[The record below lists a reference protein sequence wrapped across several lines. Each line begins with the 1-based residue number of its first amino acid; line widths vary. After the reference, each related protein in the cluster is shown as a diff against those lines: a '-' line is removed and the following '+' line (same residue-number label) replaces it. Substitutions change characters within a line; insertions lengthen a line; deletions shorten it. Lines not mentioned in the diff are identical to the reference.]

1 LVLAAVAVGAPALA
15 APGPGPAGKTEP
27 AAALGADLVVVWAP
41 GASIQPIA
49 AVGRARGV
57 AVIDRSP
64 APPAQAETAEFLRRG
79 QRAYDEGRL
88 ADAQRAFDQARDL
101 VEKTGA
107 AGLTRIQLSD
117 LYLYRGLVKAAQGDE
132 AGAWDELV
140 ETLVIY
146 PSRTLDPAQYAP
158 KVAALLA
165 RVQEDVQVKHPT
177 SKLTVDAPPGCTAIV
192 DGEPVAGAVLRPT
205 GPHYLA
211 VTCPDYEPWSSRI
224 DLTTLDSHPIV
235 TPRPY
240 EAPSET
246 EILVQAR
253 SVDARAVIVVEVHGK
268 LATIRLVGVD
278 GRERERRS
286 ASVERGDLA
295 PIAAIVDAMLAPAI
309 VHHEAWYRTRW
320 AWVTGAVIVTAAIVI
335 PITAVIAGDTG
346 ATRATIVP
354 TGPGFK
360 F

>member
-1 LVLAAVAVGAPALA
+1 LVLAALAVGSPALA
-15 APGPGPAGKTEP
+15 APG
-27 AAALGADLVVVWAP
+27 AAAPNADIVVVWAP
-41 GASIQPIA
+41 GASIQPIQ

-64 APPAQAETAEFLRRG
+64 TRPAQAETAEFLRRG

-88 ADAQRAFDQARDL
+88 ADAQRALDQARDF

-107 AGLTRIQLSD
+107 TGLTRPQLSD

-132 AGAWDELV
+132 NGAWDELV
-140 ETLVIY
+140 EALVIF

-192 DGEPVAGAVLRPT
+192 DGEPVSGAVLRPT

-211 VTCPDYEPWSSRI
+211 VTCPDYEPWSSRV
-224 DLTTLDSHPIV
+224 DLTTLDSHPSV

-246 EILVQAR
+246 EVLVQAR
-253 SVDARAVIVVEVHGK
+253 TANARAVIVVEVRGK
-268 LATIRLVGVD
+268 LATIRLVGID

-286 ASVERGDLA
+286 ATVERGDLA
-295 PIAAIVDAMLAPAI
+295 PVAAIVDAMLAPEV
-309 VHHEAWYRTRW
+309 VHHEAWYRSRW
-320 AWVTGAVIVTAAIVI
+320 AWVAGAVIVTAAIVI
-335 PITAVIAGDTG
+335 PVTAAIAGDTG
-346 ATRATIVP
+346 ATSGRVVP
-354 TGPGFK
+354 MFPPGVTF
-360 F
+360 